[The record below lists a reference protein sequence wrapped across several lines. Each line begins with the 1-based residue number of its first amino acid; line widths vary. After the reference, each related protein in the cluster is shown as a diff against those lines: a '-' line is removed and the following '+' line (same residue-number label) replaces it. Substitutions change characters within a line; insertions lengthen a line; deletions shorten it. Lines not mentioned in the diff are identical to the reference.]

1 MTEPVTLD
9 VEQIKR
15 VLPHR
20 PPFLFVERLTDIV
33 PNQSAV
39 GWKEVRADEPFFEGH
54 FPGYPVMP
62 GVLIVEALAQTAG
75 AAVSYTLGLSRA
87 QRIVYFMTIE
97 KARFRKPVRPGD
109 LLRMPVKALKQ
120 RGPVWR
126 YEGQAYVGDT
136 LCAEAEFTA
145 MIHDGEDSGGD
156 SGAA

>member
-1 MTEPVTLD
+1 MTDSVTLD
-9 VEQIKR
+9 IEQIQNA
-15 VLPHR
+15 LPHR
-20 PPFLFVERLTDIV
+20 PPFLFVDRLTDIV
-33 PNQSAV
+33 ANESAV
-39 GWKEVRADEPFFEGH
+39 GWKEIRGDEPFFQGH

-87 QRIVYFMTIE
+87 KRIVYFMTIE

-109 LLRMPVKALKQ
+109 LLRMPVKALKK

-126 YEGQAYVGDT
+126 YEGQAFVGDT

-145 MIHDGEDSGGD
+145 MIHDGEDSSED